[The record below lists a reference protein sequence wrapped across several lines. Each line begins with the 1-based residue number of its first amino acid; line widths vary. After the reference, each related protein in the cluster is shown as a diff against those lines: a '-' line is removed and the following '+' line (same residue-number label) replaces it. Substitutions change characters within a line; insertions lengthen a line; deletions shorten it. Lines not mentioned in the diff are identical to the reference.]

1 MTKQTSNTEV
11 YNITIEGS
19 EHSFTEQQLDE
30 QQSETDQYG
39 ASSSGGVSFNQ
50 ELKSKTGSDSSSEV
64 PDDVKG
70 ERLKWF
76 LHFLMFFF

>member
-1 MTKQTSNTEV
+1 MRVTKQAPSTEV

-19 EHSFTEQQLDE
+19 EHSFNEQQQLE
-30 QQSETDQYG
+30 QTERDQYHQ
-39 ASSSGGVSFNQ
+39 SSAVSFNQ

-70 ERLKWF
+70 I
-76 LHFLMFFF
+76 LHIN